1 MSTMNISLPDTLKS
15 FVDEQVSQ
23 RGYGTSSEYVRE
35 LIRKD
40 QDRLQLRGLLLAGA
54 ASEPT
59 APVSDAYFDGL
70 RQRVRSAAKPVG
82 KASAQR

>member
-1 MSTMNISLPDTLKS
+1 MSTMNISLPDSLKS

-35 LIRKD
+35 LIRRD

-54 ASEPT
+54 ATVSA
-59 APVSDAYFDGL
+59 APADGAYFEGL
-70 RQRVRSAAKPVG
+70 RSRVRKVAKAGG
-82 KASAQR
+82 KE

>member
-40 QDRLQLRGLLLAGA
+40 QDRLHLRGLLLAGA
-54 ASEPT
+54 AS
-59 APVSDAYFDGL
+59 APGASADGAYFEGL
-70 RQRVRSAAKPVG
+70 RDQVRKVAKRG
-82 KASAQR
+82 AQR

>member
-1 MSTMNISLPDTLKS
+1 MSTMNISLPEALKS

-40 QDRLQLRGLLLAGA
+40 HDRQHLRDLLLKGAGSRQTVPA
-54 ASEPT
+54 DS
-59 APVSDAYFDGL
+59 AYFESL
-70 RQRVRSAAKPVG
+70 RNRVRSAAKP
-82 KASAQR
+82 KARG